1 MPPNSL
7 WLVWQKLD
15 RSVGGPFLL
24 WKCPSLRFETER
36 KGPLAWGKGKEPLHP
51 NRPLSFLEQPSNAHL
66 ATGDRRL
73 SWMIVRCY
81 TRAVNKSSGNGRN
94 HHSQQS
100 LTIIITRNVA
110 TMTTTATKIIKQIF
124 VSLPLSL
131 ETRDLVTGPLV
142 CLLPGV
148 GGCGNHL
155 GSCWRFNFVGI
166 RGLGVYSRHECD
178 TAPGLRVSGAKK
190 FSLNFV
196 PGPRGQ
202 LGLKCL
208 LVSKLPSLST
218 WMRYGT
224 FDKLIILCY
233 CKKSGKIR
241 E

>member
-1 MPPNSL
+1 M
-7 WLVWQKLD
+7 
-15 RSVGGPFLL
+15 
-24 WKCPSLRFETER
+24 
-36 KGPLAWGKGKEPLHP
+36 
-51 NRPLSFLEQPSNAHL
+51 
-66 ATGDRRL
+66 
-73 SWMIVRCY
+73 
-81 TRAVNKSSGNGRN
+81 NKSSGNGRN

-100 LTIIITRNVA
+100 LTIMITRNVI
-110 TMTTTATKIIKQIF
+110 TMSTTATKIIKQIL

-142 CLLPGV
+142 LPAT
-148 GGCGNHL
+148 GCGWL
-155 GSCWRFNFVGI
+155 WQPPWFLQAVQFRGYCGCA

-178 TAPGLRVSGAKK
+178 TAPGLRVSGAKR

-208 LVSKLPSLST
+208 LVSKLPSLSN

-233 CKKSGKIR
+233 RKQSGKIR